1 MEGKDRRVLRAADGI
16 CGGGLMM
23 KVKDLKS
30 QLNQHA
36 DERRLRVRGRVL
48 EVLDERRRVVE
59 RIPIRVSTEERRWL
73 GLQAEMRR
81 RRLDVARRAL
91 G

>member
-1 MEGKDRRVLRAADGI
+1 MDGKDRHVLRAADGI
-16 CGGGLMM
+16 CGGESM

-30 QLNQHA
+30 QLNQHE
-36 DERRLRVRGRVL
+36 DERPLRVRGRML

-59 RIPIRVSTEERRWL
+59 RISIRVSTEERRWL

-81 RRLDVARRAL
+81 RRLDVARRAH